1 MKTFTTK
8 TKLAAMVASAAAL
21 TGAATA
27 VTGAASAHGNTAT
40 PNLDVRVVALGHVR
54 GFWAADCP
62 IAFDDASA
70 WAQGDGAEA
79 SALHDEGFAVGA
91 RELLR
96 STSGGSGVSVA
107 LRFRSSSGAA
117 ADLERREL
125 QAGHEGY
132 ATSFAVPGAP
142 SVHAYTVRT
151 TNGTSTVHVAFT
163 RGADEYALAV
173 ETRNSADIGALEAAL
188 GAVVRTE
195 ARHG

>member
-27 VTGAASAHGNTAT
+27 LTGAASAHGAAAA
-40 PNLDVRVVALGHVR
+40 PNLDARVVSLGHVR

-62 IAFDDASA
+62 IAFDDATA

-79 SALHDEGFAVGA
+79 SALHGEGFAVGV
-91 RELLR
+91 REMLR
-96 STSGGSGVSVA
+96 STSGAGGVSVA
-107 LRFRSSSGAA
+107 LRFHSASGAA
-117 ADLERREL
+117 ADLKRREL

-132 ATSFAVPGAP
+132 ATSFAVPDAP
-142 SVHAYTVRT
+142 SVHAYTVR

-163 RGADEYALAV
+163 RGADEYAVAV
-173 ETRNSADIGALEAAL
+173 ETSNSADVGALEAAL